1 MNKTAIY
8 STAIASTIAVLA
20 VFAFSSNE
28 VDAIKPPTEPASIC
42 PAENVQHWV
51 NLAVTINNPL
61 QHATEPTIV
70 VERIFV
76 PVKTSGS
83 EILSVTL
90 VTTKVAER
98 LTELGFTQ
106 SDGDPVSIFDI
117 GSVNFDADFAHY
129 STICAQN

>member
-1 MNKTAIY
+1 MNKITILAI
-8 STAIASTIAVLA
+8 SA
-20 VFAFSSNE
+20 VFAVSMIAITALE
-28 VDAIKPPTEPASIC
+28 VEAKPPSSAIC

-51 NLAVTINNPL
+51 NFAVTINNPL
-61 QHATEPTIV
+61 IHATEPTIV

-90 VTTKVAER
+90 VTTKVVER

-106 SDGDPVSIFDI
+106 SDGDPVDIFDI
-117 GSVNFDADFAHY
+117 GSVDFQTDHTHY
-129 STICAQN
+129 STICAEN